1 MHQQASFGLKFRRS
15 TYQQILESG
24 TFAFKLPKH
33 RTQLCEDL
41 NHISRVTE
49 TRFNI
54 VTRRLISNYINR
66 RDVGETGDIISDI
79 FTTLRDQRWLEWCCV
94 TTTLYIFVHSLQTQV
109 KIGLM
114 RLH

>member
-79 FTTLRDQRWLEWCCV
+79 FTV
-94 TTTLYIFVHSLQTQV
+94 PFVCPSTVCPSTDKTCPACAFVQNVHDF
-109 KIGLM
+109 
-114 RLH
+114 